1 MVKIVPK
8 YQKYLRVRRGPR
20 RDWTKLY
27 RVSKKYSTAFCKR
40 EGRMRME
47 RVADH
52 TTTPIKRTARKS
64 ISIELDTGSSM
75 PPGRGMENKWG
86 AACSNPCSAPSSAA
100 QALPPITPDTV
111 NAANHRNWK
120 NLLIVCLLPLLVPT
134 PVNTGKRNP
143 FPLFDGFD
151 CGLSSL
157 FWQAQNSART
167 QIIYICT

>member
-20 RDWTKLY
+20 RDFTKLY
-27 RVSKKYSTAFCKR
+27 KVSKKYSTAFCKR

-52 TTTPIKRTARKS
+52 TTTPIRRTARNS

-75 PPGRGMENKWG
+75 PPGSGMENKWG
-86 AACSNPCSAPSSAA
+86 AACSNPCSAPASAA
-100 QALPPITPDTV
+100 QALPPITPNMV

-120 NLLIVCLLPLLVPT
+120 NLLIVFLSPLLVPT
-134 PVNTGKRNP
+134 PVNTGRGNP

-151 CGLSSL
+151 YVLPSF
-157 FWQAQNSART
+157 FWQAQNLART
-167 QIIYICT
+167 QIVYICT